1 MAYSRSNLGKVQI
14 SYESA
19 FGTAGSYA
27 DLKLREPLDL
37 SPLEQEFTEDGSL
50 RSIDAALPGMVGK
63 KATDLVLPMHIW
75 DMDAT
80 PKGSAYAAASEGA
93 TTDVHL
99 GSWLIASCLGD
110 YVIGGYGLM
119 TTDASKTAIKIN
131 TAAEVSFYPG
141 QLVAI
146 TTTLGIEVRRCTTVT
161 GGAVNT
167 ITVSP
172 AILGTVTDNGA
183 CQGLFTAFLRPDGK
197 YTGLSNSLTHQSL
210 EAAQLITILG
220 MRPISAQIDAMRG
233 EFATCDI
240 TMRLSTWDD
249 TASGTAPTETSWDYP
264 RTCVEGGNVLIGG
277 TSYPCKGIHI
287 TIPKAAVEISDLSN
301 STTAGID
308 DIVAGGL
315 SGISVELECY
325 AVAGSTLA
333 TQPGAAIFQAQTT
346 SDVTVFWGSAI
357 GKLHAFNIPA
367 ATVQK
372 DPRPVDGEG
381 VGMVRLI
388 VKPNNYTGDT
398 VGDGAAADAVDNT
411 FCWGEG

>member
-1 MAYSRSNLGKVQI
+1 MAYSRSNLGKVQL

-19 FGTAGSYA
+19 FGTAGSLA

-37 SPLEQEFTEDGSL
+37 SPLEQAFAEDGSL
-50 RSIDAALPGMVGK
+50 RSIDATLPGMVGK
-63 KATDLVLPMHIW
+63 KSTDLVLPMHVW

-80 PKGSAYAAASEGA
+80 PKGSAYIAASEGA

-110 YVIGGYGLM
+110 YVVGGYGLV
-119 TTDASKTAIKIN
+119 TAIGSNSTTILIQ
-131 TAAEVSFYPG
+131 TGDQTSFYPG
-141 QLVAI
+141 QLVAV
-146 TTTLGIEVRRCTTVT
+146 TTSVGIEVRRVTTVT
-161 GGAVNT
+161 T
-167 ITVSP
+167 STTSITVSP
-172 AILGTVTDNGA
+172 ALLGTHTLGNVV
-183 CQGLFTAFLRPDGK
+183 QGLFTGFLRPDGK

-220 MRPISAQIDAMRG
+220 MRPINAQIDAMRG

-240 TMRLSTWDD
+240 TMRLSTWGD
-249 TASGTAPTETSWDYP
+249 AVSGAAPTETSWDYP
-264 RTCVEGGNVLIGG
+264 KTCVEGGNVLIAG

-301 STTAGID
+301 TTTDGID

-333 TQPGAAIFQAQTT
+333 TQPGAAIFEAQTT
-346 SDVTVFWGSAI
+346 VDVTAFWGEAS
-357 GKLHAFNIPA
+357 GQMHAVNIPA
-367 ATVQK
+367 ALVQ
-372 DPRPVDGEG
+372 
-381 VGMVRLI
+381 
-388 VKPNNYTGDT
+388 
-398 VGDGAAADAVDNT
+398 
-411 FCWGEG
+411 